1 MIEKLHSEMKKNVVL
16 CPKCGSEM
24 RPDTEQAE
32 DGDFAV
38 WVCLNCGYTRK
49 RCGKPY
55 DESKLEGSK

>member
-1 MIEKLHSEMKKNVVL
+1 MN
-16 CPKCGSEM
+16 CPECGSEM
-24 RPDTEQAE
+24 LPDTEQAE

-55 DESKLEGSK
+55 DESKLEGET